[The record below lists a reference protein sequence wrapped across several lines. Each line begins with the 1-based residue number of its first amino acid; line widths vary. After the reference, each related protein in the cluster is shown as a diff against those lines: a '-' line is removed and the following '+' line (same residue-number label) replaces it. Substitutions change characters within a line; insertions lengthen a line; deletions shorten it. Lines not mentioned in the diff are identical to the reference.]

1 MAWYRDYKLIKVDN
15 EYILEVYLNPNT
27 PEFSDELLSNV
38 KKNVLAFD
46 KQIEKLVQENFPDV
60 KVNSVKL
67 MIGALVVGS
76 IPFMPHTQAKAAE
89 ITPSAE
95 QTATATAVSSL
106 NTTGVVTASRLN
118 MRSGPSTDYS
128 IMHVLWQ
135 GNRVKVI
142 GQSNGWYQIKLSDG
156 RIGWVSSAYLKLDTV
171 VDTRQ
176 QKINT
181 VIASAKSLL
190 GTPYVWGGASLA
202 DGGFDCS
209 GFTQYIFGKVGVNL
223 NRISADQATQGTAVS
238 RANIQPGDLI
248 FYSLSDDGRIS
259 HVGLYI
265 GNGMMIHSPKTGDVV
280 KTTDITTS
288 FWETRFMTARRVI

>member
-27 PEFSDELLSNV
+27 PEFSDELLSNI
-38 KKNVLAFD
+38 KENVLAFD
-46 KQIEKLVQENFPDV
+46 KQIEKLVQEKFPDI

-67 MIGALVVGS
+67 MLGALVVGS
-76 IPFMPHTQAKAAE
+76 IPFMPHTHTKAAE
-89 ITPSAE
+89 ITPSVE
-95 QTATATAVSSL
+95 QTATAVSSL

-142 GQSNGWYQIKLSDG
+142 GESNGWYQIKLSDG
-156 RIGWVSSAYLKLDTV
+156 RIGWVSSAYLKLDA

-190 GTPYVWGGASLA
+190 GTPYVWGGTSPA

-209 GFTQYIFGKVGVNL
+209 GFTQYIFGKVGVTL
-223 NRISADQATQGTAVS
+223 NRLSVDQATQGTAVS

-288 FWETRFMTARRVI
+288 FWETRFMTARRVL

>member
-1 MAWYRDYKLIKVDN
+1 MVWYRDYKLIKVDN

-27 PEFSDELLSNV
+27 PEFSDELLSNI
-38 KKNVLAFD
+38 KENVLAFD
-46 KQIEKLVQENFPDV
+46 KQIEKLVQEKFPDI
-60 KVNSVKL
+60 KINSVRL
-67 MIGALVVGS
+67 VLGALVVGS
-76 IPFMPHTQAKAAE
+76 IPFMPHTQTKAAE
-89 ITPSAE
+89 ITPSVQ
-95 QTATATAVSSL
+95 QTATTTAVSSL

-142 GQSNGWYQIKLSDG
+142 GESNGWYQIKLSDG
-156 RIGWVSSAYLKLDTV
+156 RIGWVSSAYLKLDA

-176 QKINT
+176 QKIDT
-181 VIASAKSLL
+181 VVASAKSLL
-190 GTPYVWGGASLA
+190 GTTYVWGGTSPA

-223 NRISADQATQGTAVS
+223 NRLSVDQATQGTAVS

-248 FYSLSDDGRIS
+248 FYSLSDDGRVS